1 MPSNMKRFS
10 INCYGKQLTIEKIRE
25 EKAEKYKE
33 LKKNRG
39 SKEWNWYFLRY
50 TPGEG
55 KEKKVS
61 KKRKTHKKRQ
71 RKRRGTR
78 KRRSWFA

>member
-1 MPSNMKRFS
+1 M
-10 INCYGKQLTIEKIRE
+10 RE

-50 TPGEG
+50 TPEEG
-55 KEKKVS
+55 KEKKIS
-61 KKRKTHKKRQ
+61 KKRKTHKKKK

-78 KRRSWFA
+78 KRHSWFV